1 MERNYQLFM
10 AWSLLW
16 ETLRIFFL
24 FSLDEFVVIEA
35 KQQPPLLT
43 DEENITLRQSIH
55 LLAKAALLKSKKN
68 IYTRTQTD
76 TRYCKQ
82 QQKWGNGERRAAT
95 RISSGHHNSDFN
107 SMLSQKKKEKSRCIK
122 KGGNDCSPE
131 PSIPP
136 VVDRLKHIGNQKTSC
151 LVFLFVLY

>member
-1 MERNYQLFM
+1 M
-10 AWSLLW
+10 
-16 ETLRIFFL
+16 
-24 FSLDEFVVIEA
+24 VIEA

-55 LLAKAALLKSKKN
+55 LQAKAALLKSKKN
-68 IYTRTQTD
+68 IYTRTQTH

-82 QQKWGNGERRAAT
+82 QQKWGNGERRAAN

-122 KGGNDCSPE
+122 KGETIVRLSLLFH
-131 PSIPP
+131 PSSID
-136 VVDRLKHIGNQKTSC
+136 VTQRVGSD
-151 LVFLFVLY
+151 